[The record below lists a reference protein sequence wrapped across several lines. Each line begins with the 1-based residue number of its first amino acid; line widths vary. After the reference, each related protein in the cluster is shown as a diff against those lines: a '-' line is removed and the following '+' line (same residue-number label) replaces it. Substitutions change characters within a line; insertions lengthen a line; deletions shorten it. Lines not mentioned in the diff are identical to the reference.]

1 MKPLAR
7 YAALNNFVELGHS
20 LGLDPARLMR
30 DVGLDPASIGLQ
42 DRWIPAEAAV
52 EVLERAAAAADRDD
66 LGLALAQFR
75 RLSHLGPLS
84 LVLREEPDVRS
95 ALLLLIRHQHM
106 YNEALRIRLTEQSG
120 IATVRVALDLG
131 YPGDFRQSSDLAV
144 GVLHLLIQGFI
155 SPGWRPLSVSFT
167 HPPPRDPRVCHSLFG
182 PQVRFDADFDGISL
196 YTKDLDTA
204 NAMAD
209 PTLRQYTQELL
220 GDIDTPGAP
229 TTEHRVRELVEL
241 LLPTGRCSV
250 EQVARSLGVDRRTVH
265 RRLDDDGTSFSA
277 VLDDTRAELAQHMV
291 AGRRQSMIDISES
304 LGFASPG
311 NFSRWFRKRFGQ
323 SPSQWRAEP
332 TSHPPPDHQPGDP
345 PPGNQPHPP
354 PPDNPPPG
362 KQSGD
367 PPPDNQ
373 PHHPPLVE

>member
-30 DVGLDPASIGLQ
+30 DAGLDPASIGLQ

-66 LGLALAQFR
+66 IGLALAQFR

-95 ALLLLIRHQHM
+95 ALMLLIRHQHM
-106 YNEALRIRLTEQSG
+106 YNEALRIRLSEQSG

-131 YPGDFRQSSDLAV
+131 HPGQFRQSTDLGV

-155 SPGWRPLSVSFT
+155 APGWRPLSVAFA
-167 HPPPRDPRVCHSLFG
+167 HPPPRDLQLCHSLFG
-182 PQVRFDADFDGISL
+182 PQVRFDADFNGISL
-196 YTKDLDTA
+196 YSKDLDTP

-209 PTLRQYTQELL
+209 PTMRQYTQDLL
-220 GDIDTPGAP
+220 ADFEPAGAP
-229 TTEHRVRELVEL
+229 STERRVRELVEL

-265 RRLDDDGTSFSA
+265 RRLDDEGTSFSA
-277 VLDDTRAELAQHMV
+277 ILDDTRAELAQHMV
-291 AGRRQSMIDISES
+291 TSRRQSMIAIGES
-304 LGFASPG
+304 LGFSSPG

-323 SPSQWRAEP
+323 SPTQWRAATHLISVYE
-332 TSHPPPDHQPGDP
+332 
-345 PPGNQPHPP
+345 
-354 PPDNPPPG
+354 NPP
-362 KQSGD
+362 QSSQSSTEAAVQLCCMLPRGS
-367 PPPDNQ
+367 P
-373 PHHPPLVE
+373 VKGS